1 MALGSA
7 AAMTREA
14 RDILG
19 NRMVPGGSG
28 APNIN
33 ALLGGLLGMGNLGSD
48 GGAGAGGA
56 GGGANASGGVGSG
69 NARSNPAVSAAA
81 RQRQFM
87 MDALSRSNAGDNLPA
102 ALFSVRL
109 PACTACNCLQLPA
122 CLPATAR

>member
-48 GGAGAGGA
+48 GGAGGG
-56 GGGANASGGVGSG
+56 GSGANASGGVGSG

-102 ALFSVRL
+102 ALFS
-109 PACTACNCLQLPA
+109 
-122 CLPATAR
+122 